1 MAQFPFKQVDV
12 AGLAGSVLAGL
23 RANPAVYPGPAV
35 DLDEFEGQIEA
46 YKEALAELTRINALK
61 EAATRKKQEAFNRMK
76 GSLKKQLRYAEN
88 VTGFDDTKLN
98 MLGWAGKRER
108 SSAAPGQVRSLRAL
122 EQGVDFVVLS
132 WKSPAEGGRAGAY
145 QIWRRDDRQADMWVN
160 AGVSMATRIKLADQP
175 RHIDME
181 YRVAALN
188 KSGPG
193 PMSNTV
199 TVVL

>member
-23 RANPAVYPGPAV
+23 RANPGVYPGPAV
-35 DLDEFEGQIEA
+35 DLVEFEGEIEA
-46 YKEALAELTRINALK
+46 YNEALAELIRLNALK
-61 EAATRKKQEAFNRMK
+61 EAATEKKQEAFDIMK
-76 GSLKKQLRYAEN
+76 GSLKMQLRYAEN

-98 MLGWAGKRER
+98 MLGWAGKRQR
-108 SSAAPGQVRSLRAL
+108 SSSVPGQVRSLRAL

-132 WKSPAEGGRAGAY
+132 WKAPSDGGRAGAY
-145 QIWRRDDRQADMWVN
+145 QIWRRDDRQSDIWIN

-188 KSGPG
+188 KTGPG

-199 TVVL
+199 AVVL